1 MVFCAVDE
9 TIKVLKDAVNQKLLI
24 LSNIESIWMV
34 HEEDGDHGHHGHEE
48 LVMESKLIPGMGLHK
63 QDSARQVTSMLI
75 KFRSPMGAI
84 MLPRFINENTSMQAA
99 MPAFETARLFS
110 MIGIGVDLVQGF
122 AFIVILIAGLSVF
135 IALYNSLK
143 ERKYDLAIMR
153 SMGATR
159 SKLFFAIIMEGLWI
173 TFLGTLIGSVTGHL
187 TIELI
192 NSAIPE
198 SDRSG
203 ISGMVFLDQEI
214 WVILVSISVGVL
226 AAIIPAV
233 QAFKTDI
240 SKTLARG

>member
-1 MVFCAVDE
+1 M
-9 TIKVLKDAVNQKLLI
+9 TL
-24 LSNIESIWMV
+24 
-34 HEEDGDHGHHGHEE
+34 HEE
-48 LVMESKLIPGMGLHK
+48 
-63 QDSARQVTSMLI
+63 DSARQVTSMLI

-110 MIGIGVDLVQGF
+110 MIGIGVDLVKGF
-122 AFIVILIAGLSVF
+122 AFIVIFIAGLSVF

-159 SKLFFAIIMEGLWI
+159 TKLFVAIIMEGLWI
-173 TFLGTLIGSVTGHL
+173 TVLGSFIGLVTGHL

-203 ISGMVFLDQEI
+203 ISGMVFLDQEV
-214 WVILVSISVGVL
+214 WVLIASFAVGIL

-240 SKTLARG
+240 SRTLARG